1 MFWSPRWMGKKMY
14 CRWICSKSPAFSDT
28 CMAVMWPKLFWF
40 YYKLF
45 MVLRETGINICMQ
58 YYEWSSSFLTIKS
71 FFSLVSELLN
81 PEMSLEPQERIIS
94 QINFVISK
102 TGSMISI
109 VVGHV
114 TLGKAFLS
122 YLFGRIVLLTMIFG
136 KIWTNSCCYHRATSI
151 QAQVVKVFSNMNIY
165 NFFSFS

>member
-1 MFWSPRWMGKKMY
+1 M
-14 CRWICSKSPAFSDT
+14 
-28 CMAVMWPKLFWF
+28 
-40 YYKLF
+40 
-45 MVLRETGINICMQ
+45 
-58 YYEWSSSFLTIKS
+58 
-71 FFSLVSELLN
+71 VSELLN

-122 YLFGRIVLLTMIFG
+122 YLFGRIVLLTMILG
-136 KIWTNSCCYHRATSI
+136 KIWTKSCCYHRATSI
-151 QAQVVKVFSNMNIY
+151 QAEVVKVFSNMNIY